1 MIKTFKHREYSSIDH
16 MDQDMSG
23 LFKVLQLKVKRNK
36 RGLLVSTLTHSYQ
49 LEVDN
54 DNATGKF

>member
-1 MIKTFKHREYSSIDH
+1 MTKTFKHREYSSIDH
-16 MDQDMSG
+16 LEQDMSG

-36 RGLLVSTLTHSYQ
+36 RGLLVSTETHSYQ

-54 DNATGKF
+54 GNATGKF

>member
-49 LEVDN
+49 LEVG
-54 DNATGKF
+54 NATGKF

>member
-23 LFKVLQLKVKRNK
+23 LFKVLQLKVKRIK
-36 RGLLVSTLTHSYQ
+36 RGLLVSTETHSYQ
-49 LEVDN
+49 LEVG
-54 DNATGKF
+54 NATGKF